1 MSFLRRRREPQ
12 AEKISSPEG
21 AESAPFFSL
30 EGIPPTLLSIL
41 GTAAAC
47 IGIKDIDTFRGFV
60 VFALGSVVDAF
71 DGKLARATNGE
82 TELGKLVDHVGDKI
96 KAACTLWVM
105 CEKKAAP
112 KIVLGG
118 VALANSVNAFC
129 SVKAYFDN
137 PDEPQTPEKSGKLA
151 LAGEFAS
158 LIFYAASHFAKNNG
172 LEKVS
177 KATWIIGH
185 VGMILT
191 APFIVDSGV
200 KYIKRARLNR
210 WRFGKFQWPL

>member
-71 DGKLARATNGE
+71 DGKLA
-82 TELGKLVDHVGDKI
+82 
-96 KAACTLWVM
+96 
-105 CEKKAAP
+105 
-112 KIVLGG
+112 
-118 VALANSVNAFC
+118 
-129 SVKAYFDN
+129 
-137 PDEPQTPEKSGKLA
+137 
-151 LAGEFAS
+151 
-158 LIFYAASHFAKNNG
+158 
-172 LEKVS
+172 
-177 KATWIIGH
+177 
-185 VGMILT
+185 
-191 APFIVDSGV
+191 
-200 KYIKRARLNR
+200 
-210 WRFGKFQWPL
+210 